1 MEKEADFHKIK
12 GSEKVS
18 SPTVRVNNIDQP
30 VSSQDIKDEYL
41 KWSKIGKEERNSS
54 IYNFFNDENNR
65 IQELH
70 EQSMKLRK
78 RYSKRVYRFLIVFS
92 LFCAAVIIFQGFSLW
107 SFHLDE
113 ISMSTLICGT
123 AISVISLVRTIL
135 HSLFPSNDYKSKSR
149 EFLKIINKN

>member
-78 RYSKRVYRFLIVFS
+78 RYSKRVYRFLIVFFIV
-92 LFCAAVIIFQGFSLW
+92 LCGCYNIPGFFIVEF
-107 SFHLDE
+107 SFRRNFNE
-113 ISMSTLICGT
+113 YINWWY
-123 AISVISLVRTIL
+123 
-135 HSLFPSNDYKSKSR
+135 SNKC
-149 EFLKIINKN
+149 NKFSQNYFT